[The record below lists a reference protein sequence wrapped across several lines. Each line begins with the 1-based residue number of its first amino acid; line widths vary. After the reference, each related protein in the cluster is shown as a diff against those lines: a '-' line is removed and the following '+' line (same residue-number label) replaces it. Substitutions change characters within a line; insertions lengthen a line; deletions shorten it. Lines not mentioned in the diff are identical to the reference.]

1 MLLPVRHH
9 SLACARMVRDTI
21 ARMRPAAVL
30 IEGPADFNERIG
42 ELFLGHRPPIA
53 IYSYVA
59 WQNGSRQGAYYPMCD
74 YSPEWQAL
82 LAAKACG
89 AAVRFIDLP
98 FATLARED
106 RRTHRYADDRLRG
119 SDYVNAL
126 CNALEVE
133 SFDDAWDLIA
143 EQDPELTAKQ
153 ILRRVGDYCRCLRA
167 ADGDAVRGYDHRRE
181 RFMAAHLR
189 AAFAEFGRERV
200 VAVTGGYHTSG
211 IAALLSADDPGV

>member
-9 SLACARMVRDTI
+9 SPACARMVRDTI
-21 ARMRPAAVL
+21 EQLRPAAVL
-30 IEGPADFNERIG
+30 IEGPADFNERID

-59 WQNGSRQGAYYPMCD
+59 WQDGSRQGAYYPLCE

-82 LAAKACG
+82 MAAKAGG

-106 RRTHRYADDRLRG
+106 KRTHRYADDRLRG
-119 SDYVNAL
+119 SDYVQAL
-126 CNALEVE
+126 CRTLEVE

-143 EQDPELTAKQ
+143 EQDPELSTEQ
-153 ILRRVGDYCRCLRA
+153 VQGRVGAYCRCLRQT
-167 ADGDAVRGYDHRRE
+167 DGDSVRQYDRRRE
-181 RFMAAHLR
+181 R
-189 AAFAEFGRERV
+189 
-200 VAVTGGYHTSG
+200 
-211 IAALLSADDPGV
+211 